1 MSEPVAFPRGKR
13 KSTTSTKDDTSH
25 PSKKHAPSASSTSAA
40 ETIEKDF
47 LFGSSATSSDLV
59 DASGR
64 SKRGGSSSSSSKQ
77 QQYYDMSPSVV
88 SQLPLGGGAVL
99 PAMVTSSGKRIPP
112 KIELLSFSKLA
123 KGTKVLGVIREVTPD
138 YAVVSLPTMLTG
150 FVRRAD
156 ENDAPLTRILP
167 SVNTV
172 MAFSIVSTT
181 TQEVSKKD
189 KTNNPNAPVKKRRI
203 ELSPWPI
210 HVNAGVNIE
219 EFLKDTA
226 NNDDSMMAVRGRIVS
241 VEDHGC
247 IVDLGGIASG
257 RQAFLK
263 FENVDGEYDVDDEDS
278 DDEDNDAMDTDGAAT
293 KRILHPGRIYDFCIL
308 PSSASQSI
316 LQVSLPTI
324 ETLTKL
330 RASPSMAPTI
340 SSLQPGMLA
349 EVQVEAHAKNGMCV
363 SFMKGVYRGALDE
376 DHLGGHRGVDEGKKK
391 HLDKESGDPTM
402 WWKNVFKG
410 KLAKF
415 TARIIAVDTSTKI
428 VRFSINHHILALNGE
443 YAAFPHSVGT
453 IIKNAQVIR
462 VDAGIGALLAL
473 PGSEDAEEQHSEEL
487 RKLDKE
493 LSNNL
498 FSNSDY
504 RAATK
509 VSTAYVHISKSMDNP
524 DADSKKGKQTKNN
537 NNRTPDA
544 LFARHFSINTRVK
557 ALRILATSNLIDGI
571 ASCATAKSIV
581 DAHVLTHADIVP
593 GKIYKDVPVVQL
605 LDSGGVLVD
614 LGIGTKGIIPATH
627 LFDKASHGSLD
638 AGGDLTISGYRQK
651 IRQQKYKVG
660 NKITV
665 RCLTVDPAARQ
676 CVLTA
681 KKTLLTNDIDDP
693 IVEYP
698 VAQDRVAAG
707 FLSKVDDT
715 GLTVTF
721 YNNVHGRV
729 TSRSLAAEL
738 GVEDPRQNYNVGDAI
753 VARVLSCERRR
764 NRTVYDGDDLYY
776 YQLKLSLKTV
786 VDKVDTST
794 SLTQVSDGSA
804 VPFAAGS
811 IVMQKRMKVLQ
822 IVNCLSRDDGAFFS
836 GYAILSIKSKFFT
849 GLPVNAGDSVEFKL
863 PFDQLSDSYEGELS
877 NPPIELDKFG
887 HKMLTVGKRIE
898 AEVVILT
905 IPNGAGSLPVV
916 SLRPTLINSIKM
928 ASSDDSPV
936 ICPSL
941 KSNLFIGKYVCGYIT
956 RIDERFGAFVRF
968 LDGLTGLI
976 PKLKKGL
983 NENLFDTIFCK
994 VTALDITSSPPK
1006 ILLKK
1011 VTESEAYK
1019 SKKRTS
1025 SKNNSVD
1032 EIQVGDVVGDVKVVD
1047 INFARAKVYIVGNDS
1062 SKLRARIHVT
1072 MANSLETTMKLSKK
1086 EKQFK
1091 EEHKIGKSHPFYN
1104 WKVGDIIP
1112 GVRCVS
1118 TDTRDGIAYVELANR
1133 VESGLPAVVTE
1144 PSHLP
1149 PGSILSAIVTSASK
1163 SSTNHGLWVQ
1173 VCPGVS
1179 GFIPALEVSEDPDVL
1194 NDLAIKFKVG
1204 SRITCCVMEQTGH
1217 NKLPVSHNLQKDD
1230 HDSSKDEHKALFLS
1244 VLLVPG
1250 EESDKKD
1257 SGFKPTKP
1265 QRSDIV
1271 IGRVNKKSIM
1281 QGPPSLMLSLRGGFI
1296 GRCCITELT
1305 DENEWTNMPFGRVHD
1320 EKSKTQ
1326 ERNTQQQVVSDSD
1339 ADHENDDDKSL
1350 NSDDENDSDEVQSDF
1365 PDGKYFRCRVLGN
1378 AKSKGIVELS
1388 LRESR
1393 LKGVMDNDA
1402 VPKVNDIAHAY
1413 VVSTTKKGCFVR
1425 LSRSVEGRVILK
1437 ELSDDFVPNPS
1448 AMFPPGRL
1456 VVGKI
1461 KGVKDAPATK
1471 KGAASFVDFDM
1482 RESVLL
1488 ATGDRVT
1495 VDDIKEF
1502 SKYTGVI
1509 TRVESYGCF
1518 CRIDNSDISGLAHV
1532 SECSD
1537 SFVKNI
1543 HDLYNPGDLV
1553 KLVVIK
1559 IDKEQGRL
1567 GFSLKAS
1574 NFVDDDDSSSD
1585 SNDGSSAIDAM
1596 EEDSD
1601 DDASS
1606 DDENFVTK
1614 MAAKMHAGED
1624 EEDSETES
1632 ESEDDGES
1640 SDSESDDSDEE
1651 MEDNDAKA
1659 PHAMDTNVGFDW
1671 DGIQPKTSNQ
1681 KGDESSSDDDSS
1693 DSSDDGSDDEDTGFK
1708 SSHKA
1713 RKKTAAKKREEE
1725 EISRREAALADG
1737 TADQNPET
1745 AADFERLVAGNPNSS
1760 ELWIK
1765 YMAFHLSLAD
1775 IDSARN
1781 VANRS
1786 FDRIEFR
1793 QEGEKLN
1800 VWTALLTLELKYG
1813 NEKSLQQTI
1822 DRACQHNNPKQVYMR
1837 VCELLDKEVDAAAS
1851 SIGSSDLDS
1860 ATSRADAMFTK
1871 MCKKFKS
1878 KKSVWIAHFKY
1889 LFKGSRHD
1897 EAHKLLKR
1905 SLQSL
1910 PSYKHVETMSKFAQL
1925 EFELGS
1931 PERGRTIYNGLLEKH
1946 PKRMDLLFVNID
1958 KEVKSGDISKARALF
1973 ESVVNPVASGKKF
1986 NFGDKQM
1993 KSLFK
1998 KWYRVE
2004 EEHGDS
2010 NSQER
2015 VKEEA
2020 RKFVANSTARKT
2032 S

>member
-1 MSEPVAFPRGKR
+1 M
-13 KSTTSTKDDTSH
+13 
-25 PSKKHAPSASSTSAA
+25 
-40 ETIEKDF
+40 
-47 LFGSSATSSDLV
+47 
-59 DASGR
+59 
-64 SKRGGSSSSSSKQ
+64 
-77 QQYYDMSPSVV
+77 
-88 SQLPLGGGAVL
+88 
-99 PAMVTSSGKRIPP
+99 
-112 KIELLSFSKLA
+112 
-123 KGTKVLGVIREVTPD
+123 
-138 YAVVSLPTMLTG
+138 
-150 FVRRAD
+150 
-156 ENDAPLTRILP
+156 
-167 SVNTV
+167 
-172 MAFSIVSTT
+172 
-181 TQEVSKKD
+181 
-189 KTNNPNAPVKKRRI
+189 
-203 ELSPWPI
+203 
-210 HVNAGVNIE
+210 
-219 EFLKDTA
+219 
-226 NNDDSMMAVRGRIVS
+226 
-241 VEDHGC
+241 
-247 IVDLGGIASG
+247 
-257 RQAFLK
+257 
-263 FENVDGEYDVDDEDS
+263 
-278 DDEDNDAMDTDGAAT
+278 
-293 KRILHPGRIYDFCIL
+293 
-308 PSSASQSI
+308 
-316 LQVSLPTI
+316 
-324 ETLTKL
+324 
-330 RASPSMAPTI
+330 
-340 SSLQPGMLA
+340 
-349 EVQVEAHAKNGMCV
+349 
-363 SFMKGVYRGALDE
+363 
-376 DHLGGHRGVDEGKKK
+376 
-391 HLDKESGDPTM
+391 
-402 WWKNVFKG
+402 
-410 KLAKF
+410 
-415 TARIIAVDTSTKI
+415 
-428 VRFSINHHILALNGE
+428 NGE

-524 DADSKKGKQTKNN
+524 DADSKKGKQKKNN

-753 VARVLSCERRR
+753 AARVLSCERRR

-1194 NDLAIKFKVG
+1194 NDLAIKYKVG

-1257 SGFKPTKP
+1257 LGFKPTKP

-1271 IGRVNKKSIM
+1271 IGRLNNKKSIM

-1305 DENEWTNMPFGRVHD
+1305 DENEWTNMPFGRVLD

-1350 NSDDENDSDEVQSDF
+1350 NSDDEND
-1365 PDGKYFRCRVLGN
+1365 R
-1378 AKSKGIVELS
+1378 
-1388 LRESR
+1388 
-1393 LKGVMDNDA
+1393 
-1402 VPKVNDIAHAY
+1402 
-1413 VVSTTKKGCFVR
+1413 
-1425 LSRSVEGRVILK
+1425 
-1437 ELSDDFVPNPS
+1437 
-1448 AMFPPGRL
+1448 
-1456 VVGKI
+1456 
-1461 KGVKDAPATK
+1461 
-1471 KGAASFVDFDM
+1471 
-1482 RESVLL
+1482 
-1488 ATGDRVT
+1488 
-1495 VDDIKEF
+1495 
-1502 SKYTGVI
+1502 
-1509 TRVESYGCF
+1509 
-1518 CRIDNSDISGLAHV
+1518 
-1532 SECSD
+1532 
-1537 SFVKNI
+1537 
-1543 HDLYNPGDLV
+1543 
-1553 KLVVIK
+1553 
-1559 IDKEQGRL
+1559 
-1567 GFSLKAS
+1567 
-1574 NFVDDDDSSSD
+1574 
-1585 SNDGSSAIDAM
+1585 
-1596 EEDSD
+1596 
-1601 DDASS
+1601 
-1606 DDENFVTK
+1606 
-1614 MAAKMHAGED
+1614 
-1624 EEDSETES
+1624 
-1632 ESEDDGES
+1632 
-1640 SDSESDDSDEE
+1640 
-1651 MEDNDAKA
+1651 
-1659 PHAMDTNVGFDW
+1659 
-1671 DGIQPKTSNQ
+1671 
-1681 KGDESSSDDDSS
+1681 
-1693 DSSDDGSDDEDTGFK
+1693 
-1708 SSHKA
+1708 
-1713 RKKTAAKKREEE
+1713 
-1725 EISRREAALADG
+1725 
-1737 TADQNPET
+1737 
-1745 AADFERLVAGNPNSS
+1745 
-1760 ELWIK
+1760 
-1765 YMAFHLSLAD
+1765 
-1775 IDSARN
+1775 
-1781 VANRS
+1781 
-1786 FDRIEFR
+1786 
-1793 QEGEKLN
+1793 
-1800 VWTALLTLELKYG
+1800 
-1813 NEKSLQQTI
+1813 
-1822 DRACQHNNPKQVYMR
+1822 
-1837 VCELLDKEVDAAAS
+1837 
-1851 SIGSSDLDS
+1851 
-1860 ATSRADAMFTK
+1860 
-1871 MCKKFKS
+1871 
-1878 KKSVWIAHFKY
+1878 
-1889 LFKGSRHD
+1889 
-1897 EAHKLLKR
+1897 
-1905 SLQSL
+1905 
-1910 PSYKHVETMSKFAQL
+1910 
-1925 EFELGS
+1925 
-1931 PERGRTIYNGLLEKH
+1931 
-1946 PKRMDLLFVNID
+1946 
-1958 KEVKSGDISKARALF
+1958 
-1973 ESVVNPVASGKKF
+1973 
-1986 NFGDKQM
+1986 
-1993 KSLFK
+1993 
-1998 KWYRVE
+1998 
-2004 EEHGDS
+2004 
-2010 NSQER
+2010 
-2015 VKEEA
+2015 
-2020 RKFVANSTARKT
+2020 
-2032 S
+2032 

>member
-1 MSEPVAFPRGKR
+1 M
-13 KSTTSTKDDTSH
+13 
-25 PSKKHAPSASSTSAA
+25 
-40 ETIEKDF
+40 
-47 LFGSSATSSDLV
+47 
-59 DASGR
+59 
-64 SKRGGSSSSSSKQ
+64 
-77 QQYYDMSPSVV
+77 
-88 SQLPLGGGAVL
+88 
-99 PAMVTSSGKRIPP
+99 
-112 KIELLSFSKLA
+112 
-123 KGTKVLGVIREVTPD
+123 
-138 YAVVSLPTMLTG
+138 
-150 FVRRAD
+150 
-156 ENDAPLTRILP
+156 
-167 SVNTV
+167 
-172 MAFSIVSTT
+172 
-181 TQEVSKKD
+181 
-189 KTNNPNAPVKKRRI
+189 
-203 ELSPWPI
+203 
-210 HVNAGVNIE
+210 
-219 EFLKDTA
+219 
-226 NNDDSMMAVRGRIVS
+226 
-241 VEDHGC
+241 
-247 IVDLGGIASG
+247 
-257 RQAFLK
+257 
-263 FENVDGEYDVDDEDS
+263 
-278 DDEDNDAMDTDGAAT
+278 
-293 KRILHPGRIYDFCIL
+293 
-308 PSSASQSI
+308 
-316 LQVSLPTI
+316 
-324 ETLTKL
+324 
-330 RASPSMAPTI
+330 
-340 SSLQPGMLA
+340 
-349 EVQVEAHAKNGMCV
+349 
-363 SFMKGVYRGALDE
+363 
-376 DHLGGHRGVDEGKKK
+376 
-391 HLDKESGDPTM
+391 
-402 WWKNVFKG
+402 
-410 KLAKF
+410 
-415 TARIIAVDTSTKI
+415 
-428 VRFSINHHILALNGE
+428 NGE

-524 DADSKKGKQTKNN
+524 DADSKKGKQKKNN

-753 VARVLSCERRR
+753 AARVLSCERRR

-1194 NDLAIKFKVG
+1194 NDLAIKYKVG

-1217 NKLPVSHNLQKDD
+1217 NKLPVIHNLQKDD

-1250 EESDKKD
+1250 EESDKRD

-1305 DENEWTNMPFGRVHD
+1305 DENEWTNMPFGRLLD
-1320 EKSKTQ
+1320 EKSKAQ

-1350 NSDDENDSDEVQSDF
+1350 NSDDEND
-1365 PDGKYFRCRVLGN
+1365 R
-1378 AKSKGIVELS
+1378 
-1388 LRESR
+1388 
-1393 LKGVMDNDA
+1393 
-1402 VPKVNDIAHAY
+1402 
-1413 VVSTTKKGCFVR
+1413 
-1425 LSRSVEGRVILK
+1425 
-1437 ELSDDFVPNPS
+1437 
-1448 AMFPPGRL
+1448 
-1456 VVGKI
+1456 
-1461 KGVKDAPATK
+1461 
-1471 KGAASFVDFDM
+1471 
-1482 RESVLL
+1482 
-1488 ATGDRVT
+1488 
-1495 VDDIKEF
+1495 
-1502 SKYTGVI
+1502 
-1509 TRVESYGCF
+1509 
-1518 CRIDNSDISGLAHV
+1518 
-1532 SECSD
+1532 
-1537 SFVKNI
+1537 
-1543 HDLYNPGDLV
+1543 
-1553 KLVVIK
+1553 
-1559 IDKEQGRL
+1559 
-1567 GFSLKAS
+1567 
-1574 NFVDDDDSSSD
+1574 
-1585 SNDGSSAIDAM
+1585 
-1596 EEDSD
+1596 
-1601 DDASS
+1601 
-1606 DDENFVTK
+1606 
-1614 MAAKMHAGED
+1614 
-1624 EEDSETES
+1624 
-1632 ESEDDGES
+1632 
-1640 SDSESDDSDEE
+1640 
-1651 MEDNDAKA
+1651 
-1659 PHAMDTNVGFDW
+1659 
-1671 DGIQPKTSNQ
+1671 
-1681 KGDESSSDDDSS
+1681 
-1693 DSSDDGSDDEDTGFK
+1693 
-1708 SSHKA
+1708 
-1713 RKKTAAKKREEE
+1713 
-1725 EISRREAALADG
+1725 
-1737 TADQNPET
+1737 
-1745 AADFERLVAGNPNSS
+1745 
-1760 ELWIK
+1760 
-1765 YMAFHLSLAD
+1765 
-1775 IDSARN
+1775 
-1781 VANRS
+1781 
-1786 FDRIEFR
+1786 
-1793 QEGEKLN
+1793 
-1800 VWTALLTLELKYG
+1800 
-1813 NEKSLQQTI
+1813 
-1822 DRACQHNNPKQVYMR
+1822 
-1837 VCELLDKEVDAAAS
+1837 
-1851 SIGSSDLDS
+1851 
-1860 ATSRADAMFTK
+1860 
-1871 MCKKFKS
+1871 
-1878 KKSVWIAHFKY
+1878 
-1889 LFKGSRHD
+1889 
-1897 EAHKLLKR
+1897 
-1905 SLQSL
+1905 
-1910 PSYKHVETMSKFAQL
+1910 
-1925 EFELGS
+1925 
-1931 PERGRTIYNGLLEKH
+1931 
-1946 PKRMDLLFVNID
+1946 
-1958 KEVKSGDISKARALF
+1958 
-1973 ESVVNPVASGKKF
+1973 
-1986 NFGDKQM
+1986 
-1993 KSLFK
+1993 
-1998 KWYRVE
+1998 
-2004 EEHGDS
+2004 
-2010 NSQER
+2010 
-2015 VKEEA
+2015 
-2020 RKFVANSTARKT
+2020 
-2032 S
+2032 

>member
-47 LFGSSATSSDLV
+47 LFGSSVTSSDLA
-59 DASGR
+59 DASER

-226 NNDDSMMAVRGRIVS
+226 NNDDSIMAVRGRIVS

-308 PSSASQSI
+308 PSSATQSI
-316 LQVSLPTI
+316 LQVSLPTL

-753 VARVLSCERRR
+753 AARVLSCERRR

-1244 VLLVPG
+1244 VLLLPG

-1378 AKSKGIVELS
+1378 AKSKGTVELS

-1437 ELSDDFVPNPS
+1437 ELSDDFVPNPC

-1471 KGAASFVDFDM
+1471 KGATSFVDFDM

-1495 VDDIKEF
+1495 MDDIKEF

-1585 SNDGSSAIDAM
+1585 GSDDDGNDDSSAIDAM

-1671 DGIQPKTSNQ
+1671 DGIQPKTSSQ

-1713 RKKTAAKKREEE
+1713 RKKAAAKKREEE

-1775 IDSARN
+1775 IDSARK

-1793 QEGEKLN
+1793 QEGEK
-1800 VWTALLTLELKYG
+1800 
-1813 NEKSLQQTI
+1813 
-1822 DRACQHNNPKQVYMR
+1822 
-1837 VCELLDKEVDAAAS
+1837 VCFQC
-1851 SIGSSDLDS
+1851 I
-1860 ATSRADAMFTK
+1860 
-1871 MCKKFKS
+1871 
-1878 KKSVWIAHFKY
+1878 
-1889 LFKGSRHD
+1889 
-1897 EAHKLLKR
+1897 
-1905 SLQSL
+1905 
-1910 PSYKHVETMSKFAQL
+1910 
-1925 EFELGS
+1925 EFS
-1931 PERGRTIYNGLLEKH
+1931 
-1946 PKRMDLLFVNID
+1946 F
-1958 KEVKSGDISKARALF
+1958 
-1973 ESVVNPVASGKKF
+1973 
-1986 NFGDKQM
+1986 
-1993 KSLFK
+1993 
-1998 KWYRVE
+1998 
-2004 EEHGDS
+2004 
-2010 NSQER
+2010 
-2015 VKEEA
+2015 
-2020 RKFVANSTARKT
+2020 
-2032 S
+2032 